1 MSATLQDSATSLPAD
16 PANLQAMSAALRAR
30 LAKRAASAPKQE
42 LDQIL
47 NLIGA
52 LDSARTTRPGP
63 LSAAPSGGTIRA
75 RHVRPE
81 QHSNLRHYIYKKAA
95 YAPAPV
101 FHSARALGHA
111 LRFFGI

>member
-1 MSATLQDSATSLPAD
+1 MSATLQDSATSFPAD
-16 PANLQAMSAALRAR
+16 PANLQAMATALRAR

-42 LDQIL
+42 LDQLL

-52 LDSARTTRPGP
+52 LDARTAHPGQP
-63 LSAAPSGGTIRA
+63 ATHASGSAMR
-75 RHVRPE
+75 VRPE
-81 QHSNLRHYIYKKAA
+81 QHSNIRHYIYEKAA